1 MLRKSVLILSTCVLA
16 LAACSNKSPKTQ
28 ASPLEQA
35 ATQAQT
41 PEAQKNYLTRTP
53 GPGKL
58 TPEALFSDPSL
69 SGTSLR
75 SAKISP
81 TGDIVTVLQ
90 GREDDA
96 QQQDLWAY
104 DLESGE
110 GRLLVSSTDIL
121 GQPEELSLEEKNRRE
136 RRREYGS
143 GIVSYSWVGDNTLLF
158 PLGGDIYLYDLT
170 TKESR
175 QVTATKGFET
185 DPKVFGKGQY
195 VAYVR
200 ENNLFVKDLK
210 SGLERQLSDGATNLI
225 RNGIASFVVQEELDR
240 YTGYWP
246 SGDAKL
252 IAYTQT
258 DDANVKMRN
267 RIEYTA
273 AGVTNVEQRYPF
285 AGTPNAT
292 VKLGIVGI
300 KGGATKWVDIGD
312 NPDIYLTRAFWSA
325 DSKTLFAG
333 ILSRDQKS
341 HKLLKISPQSGASE
355 VLFEETHPSWMNV
368 EVSYKA
374 LKDGS
379 ILWSSERNDKW
390 QLFRVSTEGEAGE
403 DAEDETETDGK
414 VAGTFTPVT
423 PPDILMTRLNC
434 VNQNTGDV
442 YFTGW
447 KETPLDRH
455 LFKGHLDG
463 RAVTQITQTG
473 GQHSSSFN
481 KSCERYIGRFNNSQT
496 PPQTR
501 AFKNDGTPMAWLNEN
516 KLDASHPFGPYL
528 AADIQPEFGVLKAA
542 DGTDLHYQIFKPVDL
557 KAGEKRPSV
566 TVVYGGPHGQRIYN
580 RWRLGLSQIL
590 AHHGFVVFQIDNRGT
605 GNRGKKFET
614 PLYRNMGRP
623 EVKDQKIG
631 ADWLKAQ
638 SFIDPEKM
646 GVYGWSY
653 GGYMSL
659 MMLGQTD
666 DYAAGVVG
674 APVTEWQLYD
684 TAYTERYLGDPN
696 EDSPNYTKGSYENS
710 NVWPY
715 LDGITEPF
723 LLIHGMSDDNVVFRN
738 STKLMDEMHKKGRQN
753 MQVMTYPSEKHG
765 FRQKHNKIHR
775 TRMIL
780 EFFLTELE

>member
-1 MLRKSVLILSTCVLA
+1 MRVSMLRKTVFILSASIFLLA
-16 LAACSNKSPKTQ
+16 GCSSEAPKTKT
-28 ASPLEQA
+28 STLETA

-41 PEAQKNYLTRTP
+41 PEAQKNYLTSEP

-58 TPEALFSDPSL
+58 TPEILFSDPSL
-69 SGTSLR
+69 NGTSLR
-75 SAKISP
+75 GAKISP
-81 TGDIVTVLQ
+81 GGTFATVLQ
-90 GREDDA
+90 GRKEDA
-96 QQQDLWAY
+96 KQQDLWAY

-121 GQPEELSLEEKNRRE
+121 GAPEELSLEEKNRRE

-143 GIVSYSWVGDNTLLF
+143 GIVSYNWVGDSLLLF
-158 PLGGDIYLYDLT
+158 PLGGDIYLYDLEM
-170 TKESR
+170 KESQ

-185 DPKVFGKGQY
+185 DPKVFGGGQY
-195 VAYVR
+195 VAYIR

-210 SGLERQLSDGATNLI
+210 SGLERQLSDGATDLI

-246 SGDAKL
+246 SPDAKL
-252 IAYTQT
+252 MAYTQT
-258 DDANVKMRN
+258 DDANVKTRN

-292 VKLGIVGI
+292 VKLGIVGV
-300 KGGATKWVDIGD
+300 KGGRTKWADIGD
-312 NPDIYLTRAFWSA
+312 EADIYLSRVFWSK
-325 DSKTLFAG
+325 DSQTLFAG

-341 HKLLKISPQSGASE
+341 HKLLKVNPRTGTSE
-355 VLFEETHPSWMNV
+355 LLFEETHPAWMNV

-374 LKDGS
+374 LNDGS

-390 QLFRVSTEGEAGE
+390 QLFKVMTEGESTGE
-403 DAEDETETDGK
+403 
-414 VAGTFTPVT
+414 FTPVT
-423 PPDILMTRLNC
+423 PPEILMTKLNC
-434 VNQNTGDV
+434 VNRDSGDI

-447 KETPLDRH
+447 KETPLNRHIYKTNLDRGE
-455 LFKGHLDG
+455 LLQISQGDG
-463 RAVTQITQTG
+463 L
-473 GQHSSSFN
+473 HSASFN
-481 KSCERYIGRFNNSQT
+481 KNCERYIGGFTNSHT
-496 PPQTR
+496 PSQSR
-501 AFKNDGTPMAWLNEN
+501 AFKSDGTPLSWLNEN
-516 KLDASHPFGPYL
+516 KLDVAHPYAPYL
-528 AADIQPEFGVLKAA
+528 AADIQPEFGILKAA
-542 DGTDLHYQIFKPVDL
+542 DGTDLHYEIFKPLDL
-557 KAGEKRPSV
+557 KPGEKRPSI
-566 TVVYGGPHGQRIYN
+566 TMVYGGPHGQRIYN
-580 RWRLGLSQIL
+580 RWSAGMSKML

-605 GNRGKKFET
+605 GNRGKKFEQ

-623 EVKDQKIG
+623 EVEDQKIG
-631 ADWLKAQ
+631 AEWLKSQ
-638 SFIDPEKM
+638 PFIDADKM

-696 EDSPNYTKGSYENS
+696 AESSNYTKGSYENS

-738 STKLMDEMHKKGRQN
+738 STKLMDEMHKKGAQN
-753 MQVMTYPSEKHG
+753 MQVMTYPPEKHG

-775 TRMIL
+775 ARLIL

>member
-1 MLRKSVLILSTCVLA
+1 MLRKFILTLSASSLILAGCLNNQSETE
-16 LAACSNKSPKTQ
+16 
-28 ASPLEQA
+28 ASPLETA

-41 PEAQKNYLTRTP
+41 PAAQKNYLTNDP

-58 TPEALFSDPSL
+58 TPEILFSGTSL

-75 SAKISP
+75 GAKIAPDGSF
-81 TGDIVTVLQ
+81 VTVLQ
-90 GREDDA
+90 GRKDDA
-96 QQQDLWAY
+96 NQQDLWAY

-121 GQPEELSLEEKNRRE
+121 GAPEELSLEEKNRRE

-143 GIVSYSWVGDNTLLF
+143 GIVSYDWVGDNLLLF
-158 PLGGDIYLYDLT
+158 PLGGDIYLYDLET
-170 TKESR
+170 QQPR

-185 DPKVFGKGQY
+185 DPKVFGGGQY
-195 VAYVR
+195 VAYIR

-210 SGLERQLSDGATNLI
+210 SGLERQISDGATELI

-240 YTGYWP
+240 YTGYWASP
-246 SGDAKL
+246 DASR

-258 DDANVKMRN
+258 DDANVHMRN

-292 VKLGIVGI
+292 VKLGVAPI
-300 KGGATKWVDIGD
+300 KGGRTKWVDIGEEK
-312 NPDIYLTRAFWSA
+312 DIYLTRAFWSA

-341 HKLLKISPQSGASE
+341 HKLLKINPLTGTSE
-355 VLFEETHPSWMNV
+355 LLFEETHPAWMNV

-374 LKDGS
+374 LNDGS

-390 QLFRVSTEGEAGE
+390 QLFRINTDGETAGE
-403 DAEDETETDGK
+403 
-414 VAGTFTPVT
+414 FMPIT

-434 VNQNTGDV
+434 VNQDSGDI
-442 YFTGW
+442 YFSGW
-447 KETPLDRH
+447 KDTPLNRH
-455 LFKGHLDG
+455 VFKANLDG
-463 RAVTQITQTG
+463 RDVVQITQG
-473 GQHSSSFN
+473 DGLHSARFN
-481 KSCERYIGRFNNSQT
+481 KSCERYIGSFSDSKT
-496 PPQTR
+496 PSQTR
-501 AFKNDGTPMAWLNEN
+501 AFKNDGSPLAWLNEN
-516 KLDASHPFGPYL
+516 KLDETHPYSPYM
-528 AADIQPEFGVLKAA
+528 AADIQPEFGTLKAA
-542 DGTDLHYQIFKPVDL
+542 DGTELHYEIFKPLDL
-557 KAGEKRPSV
+557 KPGEKRPSI
-566 TVVYGGPHGQRIYN
+566 TMVYGGPHGQRIYN
-580 RWRLGLSQIL
+580 RWGSGMSKML

-605 GNRGKKFET
+605 GNRGKKFEE

-623 EVKDQKIG
+623 EVEDQKIG
-631 ADWLKAQ
+631 AEWLKSQ
-638 SFIDPEKM
+638 SFIDPDKM

-684 TAYTERYLGDPN
+684 TAYTERYLGSPN
-696 EDSPNYTKGSYENS
+696 EGDPNYTQGSYEKS

-738 STKLMDEMHKKGRQN
+738 STKLMDEMQKKGAHN
-753 MQVMTYPSEKHG
+753 MTVMTYPAEKHG
-765 FRQKHNKIHR
+765 FRRKHNKIHR
-775 TRMIL
+775 GRLIL
-780 EFFLTELE
+780 EYFLDELK

>member
-1 MLRKSVLILSTCVLA
+1 MLRKILLTLSTSVLI
-16 LAACSNKSPKTQ
+16 LAACSNNPSETDTT
-28 ASPLEQA
+28 ALETA

-41 PEAQKNYLTRTP
+41 PEADKNYLTNDP

-58 TPEALFSDPSL
+58 TPEILFADASL

-75 SAKISP
+75 GAKIAPDGSF
-81 TGDIVTVLQ
+81 VTVLQ
-90 GREDDA
+90 GRKEDA
-96 QQQDLWAY
+96 NQQDLWAY

-121 GQPEELSLEEKNRRE
+121 GVPEELSLEEKNRRE

-143 GIVSYSWVGDNTLLF
+143 GIVSYDWVGDSLLLF
-158 PLGGDIYLYDLT
+158 PLGGDIYLYDLE
-170 TKESR
+170 TKDAR

-195 VAYVR
+195 VAYIR

-210 SGLERQLSDGATNLI
+210 SGLERQLSDGATELI

-240 YTGYWP
+240 YTGYWASP
-246 SGDAKL
+246 DAGR

-258 DDANVKMRN
+258 DDADIKTRN

-292 VKLGIVGI
+292 VRLGIVSI
-300 KGGATKWVDIGD
+300 KGGKTTWVDIG
-312 NPDIYLTRAFWSA
+312 NEEDIYLSRVFWSQ
-325 DSKTLFAG
+325 DSKTLFVG

-341 HKLLKISPQSGASE
+341 HKLLKVNPRSGASK
-355 VLFEETHPSWMNV
+355 VLFEETHPAWMNV

-390 QLFRVSTEGEAGE
+390 QLFRVSTTGETTGE
-403 DAEDETETDGK
+403 
-414 VAGTFTPVT
+414 FTSVT
-423 PPDILMTRLNC
+423 PTDILMTRLNC
-434 VNQNTGDV
+434 VNQESGDV

-447 KETPLDRH
+447 KETPLNRH
-455 LFKGHLDG
+455 LFKVNLEGGD
-463 RAVTQITQTG
+463 VSQITQVNG
-473 GQHSSSFN
+473 GHSASFN
-481 KSCERYIGRFNNSQT
+481 KSCERYIGRFSNSKT
-496 PPQTR
+496 PPQSR
-501 AFKNDGTPMAWLNEN
+501 AFKNDGTPLAWLNEN
-516 KLDASHPFGPYL
+516 KLDENHPYAPYM
-528 AADIQPEFGVLKAA
+528 AADIQPEFGILKAT
-542 DGTDLHYQIFKPVDL
+542 DGTDLHYEVFKPLDL
-557 KAGEKRPSV
+557 KPGEKRPSI
-566 TVVYGGPHGQRIYN
+566 TMVYGGPHGQRIYD
-580 RWRLGLSQIL
+580 RWRLGMSQML

-605 GNRGKKFET
+605 GNRGKKFEEVV
-614 PLYRNMGRP
+614 YRNMGRP
-623 EVKDQKIG
+623 EVEDQKIG
-631 ADWLKAQ
+631 ADWLKSQ
-638 SFIDPEKM
+638 PFIDPDKM

-659 MMLGQTD
+659 MMLGQTN

-684 TAYTERYLGDPN
+684 TAYTERYLGNPN
-696 EDSPNYTKGSYENS
+696 EDDANYTAGSYEDS

-715 LDGITEPF
+715 LVGITEPF
-723 LLIHGMSDDNVVFRN
+723 MLIHGMSDDNVVFRN
-738 STKLMDEMHKKGRQN
+738 STKLMDEMHKRGAQN
-753 MQVMTYPSEKHG
+753 MQVMTYPAEKHG
-765 FRQKHNKIHR
+765 FRKEHNKVHR
-775 TRMIL
+775 GRLIL
-780 EFFLTELE
+780 EFFLGELN

>member
-1 MLRKSVLILSTCVLA
+1 MLRKVIFLLSVSTVSLWG
-16 LAACSNKSPKTQ
+16 CSDTKPNLE
-28 ASPLEQA
+28 AMPLEQA
-35 ATQAQT
+35 AMQDQT
-41 PEAQKNYLTRTP
+41 PSSEVSYLTRDP
-53 GPGKL
+53 GPGRL
-58 TPEALFSDPSL
+58 TPEILNSDVSL

-75 SAKISP
+75 GAKISP
-81 TGDIVTVLQ
+81 KGDFVTVLQ
-90 GREDDA
+90 GRANDA
-96 QQQDLWAY
+96 RQQDLWAY

-121 GQPEELSLEEKNRRE
+121 GAPEELSLEEKNRRE
-136 RRREYGS
+136 RRREYNR
-143 GIVSYSWVGDNTLLF
+143 GIVSYDWAGDDLLLF
-158 PLGGDIYLYDLT
+158 PLGGDIYLYDLK
-170 TKESR
+170 TKEAR
-175 QVTATKGFET
+175 QITATKGFET
-185 DPKVFGKGQY
+185 DPKVFGSGQY
-195 VAYVR
+195 VGYIR
-200 ENNLFVKDLK
+200 ENNLFVKDLD
-210 SGLERQLSDGATNLI
+210 SGLERQLSDGATELI

-246 SGDAKL
+246 SGDAKK

-258 DDANVKMRN
+258 DDANVKTRT
-267 RIEYTA
+267 RAEYTS
-273 AGVTNVEQRYPF
+273 GGIINVEQRYPF

-300 KGGATKWVDIGD
+300 KGGATKWVDIGQD
-312 NPDIYLTRAFWSA
+312 KDIYLSRVFWSQ

-341 HKLLKISPQSGASE
+341 HKLLKIDPATGDSE
-355 VLFEETHPSWMNV
+355 ILFEETHPAWMNV
-368 EVSYKA
+368 EVSYKG

-390 QLFRVSTEGEAGE
+390 QLFRIS
-403 DAEDETETDGK
+403 TDGETS
-414 VAGTFTPVT
+414 GEFTPIT

-434 VNQNTGDV
+434 VNQDSGAV

-447 KETPLDRH
+447 KDSPLERH
-455 LFKGHLDG
+455 IFKTDLDG
-463 RAVTQITQTG
+463 GETLRLSQSSGI
-473 GQHSSSFN
+473 HSANFN
-481 KSCERYIGRFNNSQT
+481 TDCERYIGTFNSTST
-496 PPQTR
+496 PPQSR
-501 AFKNDGTPMAWLNEN
+501 AFKNDGSPLAWLNEN
-516 KLDASHPFGPYL
+516 ELDGSHPYAPFME
-528 AADIQPEFGVLKAA
+528 ADIQPEFGVLKAS
-542 DGTDLHYQIFKPVDL
+542 DGTDLHYQIFKPLDL
-557 KAGEKRPSV
+557 KVGEKRPSV
-566 TVVYGGPHGQRIYN
+566 TIVYGGPHGQRVYN
-580 RWRLGLSQIL
+580 RWRLGLSQML

-605 GNRGKKFET
+605 GNRGKAFEA

-623 EVKDQKIG
+623 EVEDQEIG
-631 ADWLKAQ
+631 AAWLKSQA
-638 SFIDPEKM
+638 FIDPDKM

-659 MMLGQTD
+659 MMLGQTN

-696 EDSPNYTKGSYENS
+696 PGSPNYTTGSYEQS

-738 STKLMDEMHKKGRQN
+738 STKLMDEMHKLGAQN
-753 MQVMTYPSEKHG
+753 MQLMTYPSEKHG
-765 FRQKHNKIHR
+765 FRRTHNKVHR
-775 TRMIL
+775 SRLIL

>member
-1 MLRKSVLILSTCVLA
+1 MRIIMLRKTFLILSASAVLLVGCSDKRPKAETSA
-16 LAACSNKSPKTQ
+16 LEEAA
-28 ASPLEQA
+28 A
-35 ATQAQT
+35 QAQIPVVET
-41 PEAQKNYLTRTP
+41 RYLTRDP

-58 TPEALFSDPSL
+58 TPETLFSDPSL

-75 SAKISP
+75 GAKISP
-81 TGDIVTVLQ
+81 NGDFVTVLQ

-96 QQQDLWAY
+96 KQQDLWAY

-121 GQPEELSLEEKNRRE
+121 GAPEELSLEEKNRRE
-136 RRREYGS
+136 RRREYSS
-143 GIVSYSWVGDNTLLF
+143 GIVSYDWAGENLLLF
-158 PLGGDIYLYDLT
+158 PLGGDIYLYDL
-170 TKESR
+170 ESQEAR

-185 DPKVFGKGQY
+185 DPKVFGGGKY
-195 VAYVR
+195 TAYIR
-200 ENNLFVKDLK
+200 ENNLYVKDLV
-210 SGLERQLSDGATNLI
+210 SGLERQLSDGATDLI

-246 SGDAKL
+246 SNDAKRM
-252 IAYTQT
+252 AYTQT
-258 DDANVKMRN
+258 DDANVRMRN
-267 RIEYTA
+267 RVEYTSE
-273 AGVTNVEQRYPF
+273 GIINVEQRYPF
-285 AGTPNAT
+285 AGTPNAA
-292 VKLGIVGI
+292 VKLGVVGI
-300 KGGATKWVDIGD
+300 KGGATKWVDIGEEK
-312 NPDIYLTRAFWSA
+312 DIYLTRVFWSK

-341 HKLLKISPQSGASE
+341 HKLLKVDPQSGASE
-355 VLFEETHPSWMNV
+355 VLFEETHPAWMNV
-368 EVSYKA
+368 EVSYKG
-374 LKDGS
+374 LNDGS

-390 QLFRVSTEGEAGE
+390 QLFRVSTQGETAGE
-403 DAEDETETDGK
+403 
-414 VAGTFTPVT
+414 FMPVT
-423 PPDILMTRLNC
+423 PPEILMTGLNC
-434 VNQNTGDV
+434 VNQTSGDI

-447 KETPLDRH
+447 KESPLNRH
-455 LFKGHLDG
+455 LFKTNLEGG
-463 RAVTQITQTG
+463 EAVQITQEDG
-473 GQHSSSFN
+473 MHSAKSN
-481 KSCERYIGRFNNSQT
+481 KSCERYIGTFNNSET

-501 AFKNDGTPMAWLNEN
+501 AFKSDGSPLAWLNEN
-516 KLDASHPFGPYL
+516 KLDSSHPYAPFI
-528 AADIQPEFGVLKAA
+528 AADIQPEFGMLKAA
-542 DGTDLHYQIFKPVDL
+542 DGTDLHYQIFKPLDL

-566 TVVYGGPHGQRIYN
+566 TIVYGGPHGQRIYN
-580 RWRLGLSQIL
+580 RWRLGLSQML

-605 GNRGKKFET
+605 GNRGKAFEA

-623 EVKDQKIG
+623 ETEDQKIG
-631 ADWLKAQ
+631 ADWLKSQ
-638 SFIDPEKM
+638 PFIDPEKM

-659 MMLGQTD
+659 MMLGQTN

-696 EDSPNYTKGSYENS
+696 PESSNYTKGSYEQS

-738 STKLMDEMHKKGRQN
+738 STKLMDEMHKLGAQN

-765 FRQKHNKIHR
+765 FRQHHNKVHR
-775 TRMIL
+775 SRLTL

>member
-1 MLRKSVLILSTCVLA
+1 MLRKTILTLSASVLVLSG
-16 LAACSNKSPKTQ
+16 CSNKTSKTETT
-28 ASPLEQA
+28 ALEHA

-41 PEAQKNYLTRTP
+41 PQAEKNYLTHNP

-58 TPEALFSDPSL
+58 TPEILFSDPAL
-69 SGTSLR
+69 SGPSLR
-75 SAKISP
+75 GAKISP
-81 TGDIVTVLQ
+81 DGSFVTVLQ

-96 QQQDLWAY
+96 NQQDLWAY

-121 GQPEELSLEEKNRRE
+121 GAPEELSLEEKNRRE
-136 RRREYGS
+136 RRREYGT
-143 GIVSYSWVGDNTLLF
+143 GIVSYDWAGDNLLLF
-158 PLGGDIYLYDLT
+158 PLGGDIYLYDLE
-170 TKESR
+170 TKTPR

-185 DPKVFGKGQY
+185 DSKVFGKGKY
-195 VAYVR
+195 VAYIR
-200 ENNLFVKDLK
+200 ENNLYVKELA
-210 SGLERQLSDGATNLI
+210 SGLERQLSDGATELI

-246 SGDAKL
+246 SPDAARL
-252 IAYTQT
+252 AYTQT
-258 DDANVKMRN
+258 DDANVHTRN

-273 AGVTNVEQRYPF
+273 AGVTNVVQRYPF

-292 VKLGIVGI
+292 VKLGVVGI
-300 KGGATKWVDIGD
+300 KGGPTRWVDIGEEA
-312 NPDIYLTRAFWSA
+312 DIYLSRVFWSQ

-341 HKLLKISPQSGASE
+341 HKLLKIDPGTGESE
-355 VLFEETHPSWMNV
+355 LLFEETHPSWMNV

-390 QLFRVSTEGEAGE
+390 QLFRVSTQGETAGE
-403 DAEDETETDGK
+403 
-414 VAGTFTPVT
+414 FTPIT
-423 PPDILMTRLNC
+423 PADSLMTKLNC
-434 VNQNTGDV
+434 VNEESGDI

-447 KETPLDRH
+447 KDSPLNRH
-455 LFKGHLDG
+455 LFKTALDG
-463 RAVTQITQTG
+463 GETVQITQQSG
-473 GQHSSSFN
+473 LHS
-481 KSCERYIGRFNNSQT
+481 GRFNKTCARYVGSFSDRQT
-496 PPQTR
+496 PSQTR
-501 AFKNDGTPMAWLNEN
+501 AFKNDGSPLAWLNEN
-516 KLDASHPFGPYL
+516 RLDDTHPYAPYL
-528 AADIQPEFGVLKAA
+528 AADIQPEFGTLKAA
-542 DGTDLHYQIFKPVDL
+542 DGTELHYEIFKPRDL
-557 KAGEKRPSV
+557 KPGERRPSI
-566 TVVYGGPHGQRIYN
+566 TMVYGGPHGQRIYD
-580 RWRLGLSQIL
+580 RWTAGMSKMM

-605 GNRGKKFET
+605 GNRGKKFEE
-614 PLYRNMGRP
+614 PVYRNMGRP
-623 EVKDQKIG
+623 EVEDQKIG
-631 ADWLKAQ
+631 AEWLKSQ
-638 SFIDPEKM
+638 PFIDPDKM

-696 EDSPNYTKGSYENS
+696 EGSPNYTKGSYEQS

-738 STKLMDEMHKKGRQN
+738 SSKLMDEMHKKGAHN
-753 MQVMTYPSEKHG
+753 MTVMTYPSEKHG
-765 FRQKHNKIHR
+765 FRRKHNKIHR
-775 TRMIL
+775 ARLIL
-780 EFFLTELE
+780 EYFLDALK